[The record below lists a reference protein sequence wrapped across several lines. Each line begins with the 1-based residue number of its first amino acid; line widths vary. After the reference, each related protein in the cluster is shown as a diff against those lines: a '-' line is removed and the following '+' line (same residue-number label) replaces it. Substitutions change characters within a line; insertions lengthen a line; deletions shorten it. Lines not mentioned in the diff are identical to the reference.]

1 MAAMYREEFG
11 LEAELVPG
19 KGGILEISYDGWVV
33 WTNRDNRGF
42 KPSNEEAGSAMREFL
57 DRH

>member
-1 MAAMYREEFG
+1 MYREEFG

-19 KGGILEISYDGWVV
+19 KGGILEISCDGWVV
-33 WTNRDNRGF
+33 WTNRDNRGV
-42 KPSNEEAGSAMREFL
+42 KPSNEEAGKAMREFL